1 MCKGYVHVAQA
12 VRPPHNDPAPCSK
25 DDDRDQS
32 RNFLLHL
39 PVTVGMLAIRRTSGI
54 VDPNEQDQRYRHICE
69 IVDTISRESEG
80 PPNPPE
86 SELND
91 AEYGIENQHEP
102 AGSQDRTI
110 CVFGIH
116 TIDSRDVID
125 RQQIRRCAA
134 G

>member
-1 MCKGYVHVAQA
+1 
-12 VRPPHNDPAPCSK
+12 
-25 DDDRDQS
+25 
-32 RNFLLHL
+32 
-39 PVTVGMLAIRRTSGI
+39 MLAIRRTSGI
-54 VDPNEQDQRYRHICE
+54 VDPNEQDQRYRHIYE

-80 PPNPPE
+80 PPTHPKVRFTTQ
-86 SELND
+86 S
-91 AEYGIENQHEP
+91 YGTKNQQEP

-110 CVFGIH
+110 CVFGIR